1 MGKCFSTEETKGER
15 RKSILTSSFPILSPE
30 FGRLKHIPSFPV
42 NPVAKSLITHALS
55 KNHLFNDLTAS
66 DLERLFKSI
75 QFCVAEENQLIFEQ
89 GSIGTLFFIIN
100 SGRVQVIVDG
110 KKKGILKQEDCF
122 GEMALLSDSTRK
134 ASIQTLCKTSFWV
147 LSRETFFLALQDLFK
162 KSYDQIRKLISE
174 TVFFKAFPDSQL
186 DAISK
191 LAVKENY
198 LDQEL
203 IVREGDE
210 GDMLYILKKG
220 CVVFKKGIDEFLRIS
235 KIGEMFGEGSLL
247 TREKRQATCM
257 AIGHTEVISINRL
270 NMKTVFGENYDEIML
285 KNVAKNSIL
294 SDPHLGFLEKS
305 KVIEICMS
313 LRWHRYNEDEAVIDR
328 KYEQL
333 TIFRVICSGSLKTK
347 EAKPAV
353 LRSYQVIGMGNIL
366 EKSLKRKSYFS
377 APQTIVGEIEIAEIN
392 KKLQIDTKQMF
403 ESLDKAKFLS
413 TLSFFSCLSLESIKI
428 VCNNIK
434 AYTVIKDTK
443 IFEMNDQSKKLYM
456 ARSGTY
462 EIYQQSG
469 STIRIISKN
478 EVFGERCLYEKKR
491 TASVICTEEGEIYAI
506 HSKVLMSLPEFKIL
520 VADAK
525 RKEYYQKHILLP
537 NMMVISEH
545 MTSYGRK
552 KYCIQD
558 PNDKSK
564 YELIIVPKCTL
575 ENKLECV
582 RLKHERDIMIQIE
595 HRMLVKMVCS
605 SMDENNVY
613 FITEHIKGKILRHLL
628 PVDEELSKVLILRF
642 CKILEYLHSKNI
654 VYRDFCADNLIV
666 NTKGIPNL
674 FNFQTAKHIE
684 NRTYTRVGT
693 PYCRSP
699 EMIMGRGYTKSTDI
713 WSLGVLLFEMTYD
726 FLPFKIEP
734 DDPPVEIYE
743 KILKVK
749 HGVLP
754 SKNKC
759 LNELILGM
767 LSPAVTRFD
776 FATIQRNLWFSNIN
790 KVKLFNPR
798 HSEAENVMA
807 KEIKEKKSFKKVF
820 KASRLMIVIDI

>member
-1 MGKCFSTEETKGER
+1 MGKCFSKEETKDEQ
-15 RKSILTSSFPILSPE
+15 RKSILSSALPILSAE
-30 FGRLKHIPSFPV
+30 FGKLKHIPSFPV
-42 NPVAKSLITHALS
+42 NPVAKSLITQALS
-55 KNHLFNDLTAS
+55 KNHLFNDLTPT
-66 DLERLFKSI
+66 DLERLFKNI

-89 GSIGTLFFIIN
+89 GSVGTLFFIIN

-110 KKKGILKQEDCF
+110 RKKGILKQEDCF

-147 LSRETFFLALQDLFK
+147 LSRDTFFMALQDLFK
-162 KSYDQIRKLISE
+162 KSYDQVRKLISE

-186 DAISK
+186 DVISK

-220 CVVFKKGIDEFLRIS
+220 CVVFKKGIDEFLRIN

-247 TREKRQATCM
+247 TGEKRQATCM

-305 KVIEICMS
+305 KVIDICVS
-313 LRWHRYNEDEAVIDR
+313 LRWHRYNQDEVAIER
-328 KYEQL
+328 NYEQL
-333 TIFRVICSGSLKTK
+333 TMFRVICSGSLKTK
-347 EAKPAV
+347 EAKPTV

-377 APQTIVGEIEIAEIN
+377 APQTIIGEIEITEIN
-392 KKLQIDTKQMF
+392 KKLKIDTRQMF
-403 ESLDKAKFLS
+403 ESLDKTKFLS
-413 TLSFFSCLSLESIKI
+413 TLSFFSPLSLESIKI
-428 VCNNIK
+428 VCSNMK
-434 AYTVIKDTK
+434 AYTVTKDTK
-443 IFEMNDQSKKLYM
+443 IFEINDQSKKLYM

-462 EIYQQSG
+462 EIYQQNG

-478 EVFGERCLYEKKR
+478 EVFGERCLYDKKR
-491 TASVICTEEGEIYAI
+491 TASVICTEEGEIYTI
-506 HSKVLMSLPEFKIL
+506 HSKFIMVLPEFKTL

-525 RKEYYQKHILLP
+525 RKEYYQKQISLP
-537 NMMVISEH
+537 SMMVMSEH
-545 MTSYGRK
+545 ITSCGRK
-552 KYCIQD
+552 KYCIID
-558 PNDKSK
+558 PSDKSK
-564 YELIIVPKCTL
+564 YELIIIPKSTL

-582 RLKHERDIMIQIE
+582 RLKQEKDIMIQIE
-595 HRMLVKMVCS
+595 HRMLVKMVCC

-613 FITEHIKGKILRHLL
+613 FITEHIKGKTLRHLL
-628 PVDEELSKVLILRF
+628 PVNEELSKVLFLRF
-642 CKILEYLHSKNI
+642 IKILEYLHSKNI
-654 VYRDFCADNLIV
+654 VYRDFCADNLIINV
-666 NTKGIPNL
+666 KGIPHL

-713 WSLGVLLFEMTYD
+713 WSLGVLLFEMTYG

-749 HGVLP
+749 HGIL
-754 SKNKC
+754 STKDKC
-759 LNELILGM
+759 LNDLLLGM
-767 LSPAVTRFD
+767 LSPSETRFD
-776 FATIQRNLWFSNIN
+776 FATIQRNLWFSSVN
-790 KVKLFNPR
+790 KAKLLKQR
-798 HSEAENVMA
+798 YSEAENILV
-807 KEIKEKKSFKKVF
+807 KELKEKNSFKKVF
-820 KASRLMIVIDI
+820 KASRLMIVRNS